1 MLGAGHWLC
10 TIVPALLA
18 WSCLG
23 QGRVTFN
30 FEGFPTP
37 PPGSAVLTS
46 SYTESGMSFV
56 PIFSQGFVR
65 VGASPTAA
73 RPDNGS
79 AYLQAGSGSTL
90 KFSFLNG
97 SVFDLLS
104 VDLAEYSTV
113 VPDAVTVRFVGY
125 RQDGSTVMADF
136 ITDGIIDGTGPLA
149 DFQTFNFGTQFSQL
163 TRVEIPTDG
172 WSLDKLVV
180 SVPEP
185 GSGSILLLGIAVL
198 FFNRRFRRAQ
208 GEPPVNL

>member
-1 MLGAGHWLC
+1 
-10 TIVPALLA
+10 
-18 WSCLG
+18 
-23 QGRVTFN
+23 
-30 FEGFPTP
+30 
-37 PPGSAVLTS
+37 
-46 SYTESGMSFV
+46 
-56 PIFSQGFVR
+56 VR

-136 ITDGIIDGTGPLA
+136 ITDGIIDGTAPQA

-185 GSGSILLLGIAVL
+185 GSEALLVLGIAALV
-198 FFNRRFRRAQ
+198 FNRRFRRDR